1 MCLDFRNLV
10 YEKLSILLSLAA
22 GFKGWH
28 KVLEGN
34 FKCRYCQVQVNAFNL
49 GS

>member
-1 MCLDFRNLV
+1 MCLEFRNLV
-10 YEKLSILLSLAA
+10 YEKLLILLSLAA
-22 GFKGWH
+22 DFKGWH